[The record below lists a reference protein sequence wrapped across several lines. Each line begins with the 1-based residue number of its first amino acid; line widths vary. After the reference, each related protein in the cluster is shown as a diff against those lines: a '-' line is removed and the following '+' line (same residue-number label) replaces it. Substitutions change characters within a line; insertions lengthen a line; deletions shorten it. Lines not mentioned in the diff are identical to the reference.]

1 LGGHNYRTVYA
12 FENNRGGGT
21 GPNGQL
27 AALGGRLYGTTYFG
41 GRGHRGN
48 GTVFSLTSS
57 GELRVLHRFEGH
69 SDGANPNGGLVAVN
83 GVFYGTTNS
92 GGRGCPQGPGCRIIF
107 AIAAAGQEH
116 VVYRFKGGTDGSSP
130 SGTLVWLHGRLYGT
144 TSGGGTASP
153 CSSGSGTGCGTVF
166 SVDTSGNE
174 RVLYRFRGDADG
186 GSPNGSLLAL
196 NGKLYGTTYSGS
208 AVICDSISSRAAATE
223 AIPARG

>member
-1 LGGHNYRTVYA
+1 
-12 FENNRGGGT
+12 
-21 GPNGQL
+21 
-27 AALGGRLYGTTYFG
+27 
-41 GRGHRGN
+41 
-48 GTVFSLTSS
+48 
-57 GELRVLHRFEGH
+57 VLHRFEGH

-130 SGTLVWLHGRLYGT
+130 SGTLVWLHGRLYGS

-208 AVICDSISSRAAATE
+208 AVICDSISSRAAATD